1 VNSSTTEEFWKL
13 YRALPADVRERAR
26 AAYAL
31 LEQDSSHP
39 GLRFKRIGLREPMY
53 SVRIGLHYR
62 AVGLLEGDNII
73 WWWIG
78 SHADYDKLIQQF

>member
-1 VNSSTTEEFWKL
+1 MNSSTTEEFWQL
-13 YRALPADVRERAR
+13 YRTLPADVRERAR

-31 LEQDSSHP
+31 FEQDSSHP
-39 GLRFKRIGLREPMY
+39 GLRFKRIGSREPMY

-62 AVGLLEGDNII
+62 AIGLLEDDSIF

-78 SHADYDKLIQQF
+78 SHADYDKVIRQF

>member
-1 VNSSTTEEFWKL
+1 VNSETTPEFWQL
-13 YRALPADVRERAR
+13 YRAPSEVRERAR

-31 LEQDSSHP
+31 FEQDPSHP

-53 SVRIGLHYR
+53 SARIGLHYR
-62 AVGLLEGDNII
+62 VVGLLDGDTVV

>member
-1 VNSSTTEEFWKL
+1 VNSETTPEFWQL
-13 YRALPADVRERAR
+13 YRALPSEVRERAR

-31 LEQDSSHP
+31 FEQDLSHP

-53 SVRIGLHYR
+53 SARIGLHYR
-62 AVGLLEGDNII
+62 VVGLLDGDTVV